1 MEGLGHAVE
10 ALVGIDQQGFGGLEA
25 LARSKAP
32 VAHIRMQAD
41 GKAGM
46 AKVVHRRLGQEA
58 AGIDQGL
65 PPYPALELG
74 GALLQ
79 DGQEGVL
86 LMAGGAAPALHAGNR
101 LVQGHPLRRALP
113 APTSLE
119 VQQVVVAAVQGNAG
133 GKHAGQLKGRLAR
146 VFHGH
151 APRQHVVIGKHGVH
165 QAHPQ
170 AQQLVLQQEGE
181 RLGLVRLST

>member
-58 AGIDQGL
+58 ARIDQGL

-86 LMAGGAAPALHAGNR
+86 LMPEAPRLLSTREIAWFRGTRCGARSLP
-101 LVQGHPLRRALP
+101 QPPLRCSR
-113 APTSLE
+113 S
-119 VQQVVVAAVQGNAG
+119 
-133 GKHAGQLKGRLAR
+133 
-146 VFHGH
+146 
-151 APRQHVVIGKHGVH
+151 
-165 QAHPQ
+165 
-170 AQQLVLQQEGE
+170 
-181 RLGLVRLST
+181 